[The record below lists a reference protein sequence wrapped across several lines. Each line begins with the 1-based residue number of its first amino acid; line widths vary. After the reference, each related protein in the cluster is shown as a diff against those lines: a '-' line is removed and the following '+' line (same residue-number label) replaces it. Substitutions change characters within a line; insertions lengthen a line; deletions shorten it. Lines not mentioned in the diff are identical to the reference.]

1 MKIKIRTVRKT
12 LFRKLMKL
20 GWKNLWKAKHSTKH
34 LKREP
39 IVEDEFNDRKQKFQ
53 QTHFRRNLED

>member
-1 MKIKIRTVRKT
+1 
-12 LFRKLMKL
+12 MKL